1 MSREH
6 GCITSELRGS
16 IVGLGFAAALFGC
29 GDARLTPLR
38 RGPTPSV
45 DCQSLA
51 AQVGYATVGGET
63 AGGKGGALMDVSTS
77 AELKAALAQQGPL
90 VVRVNGTINVAG
102 QVRVAANKTIVGA
115 QAGDGLLGGGLFVGD
130 VDDVIVQNLTIAKAK
145 NADAITVQNARHV
158 WIDHCDLSSD
168 RDNPGDY
175 DGLVD
180 ITHQSDFVTLSWNL
194 FHDHKATCLVGHSE
208 TNGDEDTD
216 HLTVTFH
223 HNGFTRVDEGSPR
236 VRFGSVHVFNDLYED
251 VGRYAIVSQMKGVVL
266 IENNVFSQVPVDW
279 MTHYLDDE
287 DGFVIAQGNDPG
299 TGQAPVSAAPPVP
312 WTPPYAYAPHAA
324 AAVRLLVAR
333 CAGPG
338 KVGSLGP

>member
-1 MSREH
+1 VRRPKVATAAILFS
-6 GCITSELRGS
+6 C
-16 IVGLGFAAALFGC
+16 AAAASGC
-29 GDARLTPLR
+29 ADAELTPLR

-63 AGGKGGALMDVSTS
+63 SGGKGGVLIDVTTS
-77 AELKAALAQQGPL
+77 AELKAALGQQGPV
-90 VVRVNGTINVAG
+90 VVRVNGTINLGG
-102 QVRVAANKTIVGA
+102 QVRVAPNKTIVGA
-115 QAGDGLLGGGLFVGD
+115 QPGDGLLGGGIFIDD
-130 VDDVIVQNLTIAKAK
+130 VDNVIVQNLTIAKAK
-145 NADAITVQNARHV
+145 TTDAITVQNSRHV

-168 RDNPGDY
+168 RDNPADY

-194 FHDHKATCLVGHSE
+194 FHDHKATCLVGHAE
-208 TNGDEDTD
+208 TNAAEDTG

-223 HNGFTRVDEGSPR
+223 HNAFTRVDEGSPR
-236 VRFGSVHVFNDLYED
+236 ARFGNVHVFNDLYED
-251 VGRYAIVSQMKGVVL
+251 VGRYAIASQMNAIAL
-266 IENNVFSQVPVDW
+266 IENNVFSRAPVDW
-279 MTHYLDDE
+279 MTHYLDSE
-287 DGFVIAQGNDPG
+287 DGFAIASGNELG
-299 TGQAPVSAAPPVP
+299 TGTIPPPAPPVA
-312 WTPPYAYAPHAA
+312 WTPPYGYAPDAV